1 MKIATWNI
9 NGLRSGFEQLLNFIN
24 IESPE
29 IICLQEIKIS
39 DDKILMLEKIDGYK
53 MIFNP
58 AKKSG
63 YSGVGVLTKI
73 QPIEI
78 NKELG
83 KSKFDDE
90 GRGLIIE
97 YKNFILVN
105 LYFPHTRRDLSRM
118 DYKSEFNDFFFN
130 FAKSLKNKKVI
141 FCGDFNVAHTEIDL
155 ARPKQ
160 NDGNPGF
167 TAIERSYMDKFLK
180 LGLIDVFRYLNPN
193 MIQYT
198 WWSNFA
204 NARSK
209 NIGWRIDY
217 FLVFENLINKVKD
230 CRIIE
235 QQMGSDHC
243 PVIIELDEI

>member
-24 IESPE
+24 AESPE

-39 DDKILMLEKIDGYK
+39 DDKIQKLKKIDGYK

-58 AKKSG
+58 AKKNG
-63 YSGVGVLTKI
+63 YSGVGILTKI
-73 QPIEI
+73 KPI
-78 NKELG
+78 KATKKLG
-83 KSKFDDE
+83 EKKFDDE

-97 YKNFILVN
+97 YKDFILVN

-118 DYKSEFNDFFFN
+118 GYKNDFNNFFLS
-130 FAKSLKNKKVI
+130 FARKLKNKKVI

-160 NDGNPGF
+160 NMRNPGF
-167 TAIERSYMDKFLK
+167 TTTERSYMDKFLK
-180 LGLIDVFRYLNPN
+180 LGLVDVFRYLNPSVV
-193 MIQYT
+193 QYT

-217 FLVFENLINKVKD
+217 FLVFKNLLNKVKD